1 MTNKRNLVVKDN
13 TLINASYR
21 LGLVEQRLL
30 LLAVVAI
37 RQQGQKI
44 TADTK
49 ISLHADSYK
58 EHFGVSRQVAYQALK
73 DGCDGIFGR
82 EYSYKDITE
91 QGERVVRSHWVSQIA
106 YIEQTATV
114 ELYFTPDVL
123 AKITELEKHFTQ
135 YELERVAKLNSK
147 YAVRLYEIVIS
158 WRNKGKTDLI
168 SLDDLRERLGLL
180 PDEYKLTA
188 DFKKRVLEKSIDEI
202 NEKTDIKISYEQHK
216 QGRNIKGF
224 TFAIKTKSQ
233 AIKTKKDSDS
243 RDTNTFDML
252 APISMTDKQRQ
263 LFAGKL
269 AELSELGE
277 YAPSGASYQEYAK
290 KIEKELLDPEKAEF
304 YRPYLK
310 QVGFSE
316 K

>member
-21 LGLVEQRLL
+21 LGLVGQRLL

-114 ELYFTPDVL
+114 ELYFTPDV
-123 AKITELEKHFTQ
+123 
-135 YELERVAKLNSK
+135 
-147 YAVRLYEIVIS
+147 
-158 WRNKGKTDLI
+158 WR
-168 SLDDLRERLGLL
+168 
-180 PDEYKLTA
+180 
-188 DFKKRVLEKSIDEI
+188 
-202 NEKTDIKISYEQHK
+202 
-216 QGRNIKGF
+216 
-224 TFAIKTKSQ
+224 KSQ
-233 AIKTKKDSDS
+233 
-243 RDTNTFDML
+243 N
-252 APISMTDKQRQ
+252 
-263 LFAGKL
+263 
-269 AELSELGE
+269 
-277 YAPSGASYQEYAK
+277 
-290 KIEKELLDPEKAEF
+290 
-304 YRPYLK
+304 
-310 QVGFSE
+310 
-316 K
+316 

>member
-1 MTNKRNLVVKDN
+1 MTNKKHLVVKDN
-13 TLINASYR
+13 ALINASYR

-49 ISLHADSYK
+49 ISLHAESYK

-73 DGCDGIFGR
+73 DGVNGIFGR
-82 EYSYKDITE
+82 EYTYKDITE

-106 YIEQTATV
+106 YIEKTATV

-147 YAVRLYEIVIS
+147 YAVRLYEVVIA

-168 SLDDLRERLGLL
+168 SLDDLRARLGLL
-180 PDEYKLTA
+180 PDEYTLTHN
-188 DFKKRVLEKSIDEI
+188 FKSRVLEKSIDEI

-224 TFAIKTKSQ
+224 TFSIKTKSQ

-252 APISMTDKQRQ
+252 APINMTDKQRQ

-290 KIEKELLDPEKAEF
+290 KIEQELLDPEKTEF
-304 YRPYLK
+304 YRPYLEK
-310 QVGFSE
+310 LGF
-316 K
+316 KV

>member
-30 LLAVVAI
+30 LLVVVAI

-224 TFAIKTKSQ
+224 TFSIKTPKN
-233 AIKTKKDSDS
+233 KTDKADNQ
-243 RDTNTFDML
+243 RDGNTIDAFSSL
-252 APISMTDKQRQ
+252 GMTDKQRQ
-263 LFAGKL
+263 MFASKL
-269 AELSELGE
+269 SQLPQLGHLAPAGAD
-277 YAPSGASYQEYAK
+277 YADFARW
-290 KIEKELLDPEKAEF
+290 IEQDLLDPERASF
-304 YRPYLK
+304 YRPYLAM
-310 QVGFSE
+310 VGYKF
-316 K
+316 KD